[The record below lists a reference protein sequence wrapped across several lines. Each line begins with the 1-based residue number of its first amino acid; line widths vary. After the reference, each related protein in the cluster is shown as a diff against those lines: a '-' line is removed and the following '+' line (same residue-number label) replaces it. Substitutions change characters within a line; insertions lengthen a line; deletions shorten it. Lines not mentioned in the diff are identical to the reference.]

1 MKCCCFSL
9 AYDTFGEVVVWTC
22 LWVRSGLTP
31 TVVDWIVLMGPM
43 PFFAPSIVRSRFP
56 LVLVTLIWSPAFV

>member
-22 LWVRSGLTP
+22 LWGRSGLTP
-31 TVVDWIVLMGPM
+31 AEVDWIVLMGPM